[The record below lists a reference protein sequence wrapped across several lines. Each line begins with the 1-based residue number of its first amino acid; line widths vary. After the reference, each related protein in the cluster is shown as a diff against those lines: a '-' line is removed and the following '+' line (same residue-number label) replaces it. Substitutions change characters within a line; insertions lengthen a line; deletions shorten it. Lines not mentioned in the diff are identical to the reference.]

1 MQALT
6 ILAILAL
13 APQDPPKAGVWK
25 DTIEKAKSEAAS
37 RRLPLLLFVAD
48 KTDVSK
54 QLVANFEHPD
64 LAVVLK
70 FFVGCFLHPD
80 VSNANIRAAYVPWIG
95 SNASEMYQ
103 PPLITFGDSKGN
115 PRQEFR
121 QEAKLLSPPDLREL
135 LEKALRS
142 ISPETAD
149 QYRLEEV
156 RASKLPS
163 HVEHIEKSLAAAKD
177 VLTKETQESFRKE
190 LEWTNAIVKLA
201 EPKFGDLK
209 EKEKKDQA
217 RKALK
222 ELGKKLGALGTFRGR
237 DVEKFESYLKEA
249 EALVGELK
257 ALAGG

>member
-1 MQALT
+1 MLALPA
-6 ILAILAL
+6 LVFLDL
-13 APQDPPKAGVWK
+13 APQDPPKAGTWK
-25 DTIEKAKSEAAS
+25 DTIDKAKSEAAS
-37 RRLPLLLFVAD
+37 RRLPILLFVAD

-54 QLVANFEHPD
+54 QLVANFENPE

-103 PPLITFGDSKGN
+103 PPLITFGDWKGN

-121 QEAKLLSPPDLREL
+121 QEAKLLPPAELRAL
-135 LEKALRS
+135 LEKALRA
-142 ISPETAD
+142 IAPESAD
-149 QYRLEEV
+149 QCKLEEV
-156 RASKLPS
+156 RLSKLPR
-163 HVEHIEKSLAAAKD
+163 HVEHIETSLGAAKEA
-177 VLTKETQESFRKE
+177 LTKETAESFRKE

-201 EPKFGDLK
+201 EPKFGEWKD
-209 EKEKKDQA
+209 KEKKDQA

-237 DVEKFESYLKEA
+237 DLEKFQGYLQEA
-249 EALVGELK
+249 EALLGELK
-257 ALAGG
+257 ALAGE